1 MFVHPRVKTTTE
13 KGVRSALPVQSG
25 AWRRDRGRASGRACS
40 PWSARA
46 AIGTSATRRER
57 RAFAHQCLDWSER
70 RAHLA
75 GALGAAVARRC
86 LELRWVQRVAEER
99 TLTLSPLGV
108 RGLRTW
114 FGINW
119 KRAGG

>member
-1 MFVHPRVKTTTE
+1 MVRRRFLTPRNRDYVLTAAGARFLGRP
-13 KGVRSALPVQSG
+13 GVDVE
-25 AWRRDRGRASGRACS
+25 
-40 PWSARA
+40 
-46 AIGTSATRRER
+46 ATRREQ

-86 LELRWVQRVAEER
+86 LELRWVPRVEEER

-119 KRAGG
+119 KRRA